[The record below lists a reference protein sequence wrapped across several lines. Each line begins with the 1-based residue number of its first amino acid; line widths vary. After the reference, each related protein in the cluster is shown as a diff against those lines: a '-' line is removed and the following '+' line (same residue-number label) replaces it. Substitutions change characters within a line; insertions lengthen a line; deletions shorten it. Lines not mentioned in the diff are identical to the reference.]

1 MILRPA
7 GPADFGAVLALNE
20 ESVQFLSPLSQERL
34 EQLDAEAELHSVI
47 ESDGAVCA
55 FLLAFREGADYD
67 SVNYRWFQR
76 RYQRFLYVDRVV
88 VSRRMQGR
96 GAGAALYR
104 HVFAHAAAT
113 SVPVVTCEYDVDPPN
128 EVSERFHARFGFREV
143 GRQRV
148 AGGSKA
154 VSLQASVVP
163 AVDDGA
169 TLSGRGRTQ

>member
-7 GPADFGAVLALNE
+7 RPEDFSAVLALNE
-20 ESVQFLSPLSQERL
+20 ESVQFLSPLSQGRL

-67 SVNYRWFQR
+67 SVNYRWFQQ
-76 RYQRFLYVDRVV
+76 RYPRFLYVDRVV

-104 HVFAHAAAT
+104 HVFAHAAET

-128 EVSERFHARFGFREV
+128 EASERFHGRFGFSEV
-143 GRQRV
+143 GRQWV

-154 VSLQASVVP
+154 VSLQASVVQ
-163 AVDDGA
+163 AADDAA
-169 TLSGRGRTQ
+169 TQPRRGRTQ